1 MKNKL
6 FKILSKNANEFSQAE
21 LKVLSELIEQYGGSI
36 EELKYYIRSL
46 ELENEKNRFNKSAE
60 KVTISYQLGKSI
72 IDLANKKTGLKLF
85 SKQLSS
91 LYVESVRRKHKYLS
105 NASLLDK
112 VIIMLEDKE
121 LQEEYCL
128 DKRVVI
134 SHDTTKQSS
143 SGLSKDVIT
152 EAEKESQQF
161 VALPK
166 KYFIKK
172 TINETELKQKFF
184 DKEVKIAAIMDEF
197 TSFCFDPEADFL
209 HLTPDNWQEEIDFFK
224 PNFLFIESAWKG
236 KDDLWKL
243 QISQCSEELQALIDG
258 CNQRGIKTV
267 FWSKEDPVHFG
278 TFLDVAKRV
287 DVVFTTDIDC
297 IQKYKKHVNHDDV
310 FLLPFAAQPKL
321 HNPIELYERKN
332 KFNFAGSY
340 YLKYPRR
347 QRDFE
352 VLSSVA
358 KDTKGLDIFDR
369 NFNKPHPHYQ
379 FPQRFEPMI
388 LGSLAPHEIDKAYKG
403 YHYGINM
410 NTIKQSQTMFARRV
424 FEMLA
429 SNTIVMSNYSRGVR
443 LLFGD
448 LVICSDNEAELKRQL
463 EKLESDFTTRE
474 RFKLQ
479 GLRHVLRNHTY
490 EHRLKYILQ
499 KTFKTSL
506 DSQDSSTTVISYIQ
520 NKNEYDKLIESYER
534 QELVNKRLIILS
546 KIPLNENVK
555 QGVSVL
561 NTKEELIKAIDQL
574 DNEASIA
581 VFNPNDSYG
590 KHYLSDFILSYSYLP
605 SDSQESMRLTKNSYF
620 ENSNGALSLVSGAVY
635 KYVYQ
640 MSLSRSLFKLEDF
653 KTNIIDKIE
662 LQDIN
667 DIQVELKAFS
677 TDSFS
682 YVLNGTGLNKG
693 TLTLAHEDLTLDEGV
708 DFLNKLLPLSE
719 SIQGSDGTIELTKKV
734 TINTLVANA
743 NKHIEV
749 TELENKFQIKSSL
762 PDKQH
767 RYINVLDK
775 LALAGA
781 SKVHIHLDIQ
791 ASNSIELVFEYFDS
805 KGQKTSF
812 EIKEYAPPVV
822 IDNTINSAFMSI
834 SIRVNG
840 SSNVVLGNKI
850 KLKLINN
857 TKSTESQYQEPN
869 TFTFSA
875 AEINKQ
881 LVRPKSKQITI
892 GFKNSFTELRSTLA
906 DDKFAYVYFKTIYN
920 RNDINLRLNS
930 HYILEAESDFDV
942 RQVFVFL
949 DANKEKIA
957 HSIYRIEHSHT
968 MPIPD
973 NCKFIKIGYKLTGSG
988 TARIQSLNIG
998 EAHESINT
1006 LIGKSNT
1013 LVLAKQYPS
1022 YEDLYKYGFLHSRLR
1037 AYKKQGH
1044 IVDMFR
1050 VVNDS
1055 SNSGFRE
1062 FEAIDVYS
1070 GVKEQ
1075 VKSTLDSGQFDNLF
1089 IHILDSGIW
1098 EVVKGYVDS
1107 ISINIWI
1114 HGSEAQVWQR
1124 RSYEF
1129 EGLSAE
1135 QIDRKKRLSNSR
1147 KKFWQQLIRN
1157 YGDKVN
1163 LVFVSEYSK
1172 QEFINDICDGQERFK
1187 SKVIHNYIDTNL
1199 FEFQNKSPKNN
1210 LRLLSIR
1217 PFTSSTYAND
1227 LTTKTILEL
1236 SKHNDFKKMQFT
1248 IVGDGVLF
1256 DEITKPLKNFPNVTI
1271 HKKFLTQPE
1280 IAEMHKQHDIFL
1292 VPTRMDSQ
1300 GVSRGE
1306 AMASGLVPITNKVA
1320 AIPEF
1325 VDNECGI
1332 VVEAE
1337 DYKAM
1342 AHALI
1347 ELVNSPYKVKKLSN
1361 ASSKRVKAQCNYEA
1375 TIGEELKL
1383 TDID

>member
-1 MKNKL
+1 MKNIF
-6 FKILSKNANEFSQAE
+6 FKMLSKKTNEFSQAE
-21 LKVLSELIEQYGGSI
+21 LEMLNNLIEQYGGSI
-36 EELKYYIRSL
+36 DELKYYIRSL
-46 ELENEKNRFNKSAE
+46 ELENEKNRLNKSAE
-60 KVTISYQLGKSI
+60 KNTISYQLGKSI

-91 LYVESVRRKHKYLS
+91 LYVESLRRKHKYLS

-112 VIIMLEDKE
+112 VIIMLEDKD
-121 LQEEYCL
+121 LQEDYCL

-134 SHDTTKQSS
+134 SHDITEQSS
-143 SGLSKDVIT
+143 SRLLKDVIT
-152 EAEKESQQF
+152 EDAKED
-161 VALPK
+161 K
-166 KYFIKK
+166 KEDEQHVTQSKKFFIKNI
-172 TINETELKQKFF
+172 INETEFKQNFF
-184 DKEVKIAAIMDEF
+184 DKKVKIAAIMDEF

-209 HLTPDNWQEEIDFFK
+209 HLTPDNWQEEIDSFK
-224 PNFLFIESAWKG
+224 PDLLFIESAWKG

-243 QISQCSEELQALIDG
+243 QVSQCSEELQALIDG
-258 CNQRGIKTV
+258 CNQRGIRTV

-278 TFLDVAKRV
+278 TFLDVAKKV

-297 IQKYKKHVNHDDV
+297 IQKYKKHVNHNDV

-358 KDTKGLDIFDR
+358 KDIKGLDIFDR

-448 LVICSDNEAELKRQL
+448 LVICSDDGAELTRQL
-463 EKLESDFTTRE
+463 EKLESDSTTRE
-474 RFKLQ
+474 KFKLQ

-506 DSQDSSTTVISYIQ
+506 DSEDLSTTVISYIQ
-520 NKNEYDKLIESYER
+520 NENEYDKLIESYER

-555 QGVSVL
+555 QDVSVL

-620 ENSNGALSLVSGAVY
+620 ENSNGALSLVSGEVY
-635 KYVYQ
+635 KYVNQ
-640 MSLSRSLFKLEDF
+640 LSLSRSLLKLDDF

-662 LQDIN
+662 LQDLN
-667 DIQVELKAFS
+667 DKKVELKAFS

-682 YVLNGTGLNKG
+682 YVLNGAGFSES
-693 TLTLAHEDLTLDEGV
+693 TLALSHEDLTIDEGV

-719 SIQGSDGTIELTKKV
+719 SIQGSDGTTELTKKV

-749 TELENKFQIKSSL
+749 TELENKFQIKSNL

-767 RYINVLDK
+767 RYISVLDK

-781 SKVHIHLDIQ
+781 SKVHTHLDIQ

-812 EIKEYAPPVV
+812 EIKDYAPSIV
-822 IDNTINSAFMSI
+822 IENINNSAFMSI

-840 SSNVVLGNKI
+840 TSDLVLGSKF
-850 KLKLINN
+850 KLQLINN
-857 TKSTESQYQEPN
+857 IISTESKYQDPS
-869 TFTFSA
+869 TITFSA

-892 GFKNSFTELRSTLA
+892 GFKNGLTELKSTLA

-920 RNDINLRLNS
+920 RDDINLKLNS
-930 HYILEAESDFDV
+930 HYSVEAESNFDV

-949 DANKEKIA
+949 DENKEKIS
-957 HSIYRIEHSHT
+957 HSMVKVENSHT
-968 MPIPD
+968 MPIPSD
-973 NCKFIKIGYKLTGSG
+973 CKFIKIGYKLSGSG
-988 TARIQSLNIG
+988 ITRIKSLMIG
-998 EAHESINT
+998 ETVEAINSLVCKSDT
-1006 LIGKSNT
+1006 LI
-1013 LVLAKQYPS
+1013 LAKQYPA
-1022 YEDLYKYGFLHSRLR
+1022 YDDLYKYGFLHSRLR
-1037 AYKKQGH
+1037 AYKSNGFYP
-1044 IVDMFR
+1044 DMFKMI
-1050 VVNDS
+1050 NTK
-1055 SNSGFRE
+1055 SGEAFRE
-1062 FEAIDVYS
+1062 FESIDVFNGNNSNLREVLSS
-1070 GVKEQ
+1070 GQ
-1075 VKSTLDSGQFDNLF
+1075 VKHVFVHLIDKQM
-1089 IHILDSGIW
+1089 W
-1098 EVVKGYVDS
+1098 EALTEFKDKIN
-1107 ISINIWI
+1107 ISIWL
-1114 HGSEAQVWQR
+1114 HGAEVQSWKR
-1124 RSYEF
+1124 REF
-1129 EGLSAE
+1129 DFKGLTEGE
-1135 QIDRKKRLSNSR
+1135 TNKKKRLADNR
-1147 KKFWQQLIRN
+1147 VKFWQNIIKKDLNNKIKLI
-1157 YGDKVN
+1157 
-1163 LVFVSEYSK
+1163 FVSNTFLKEVESDLG
-1172 QEFINDICDGQERFK
+1172 FDIPNENK
-1187 SKVIHNYIDTNL
+1187 LVIHNYVDSNI
-1199 FEFQNKSPKNN
+1199 FRYSEKKAEHRFK
-1210 LRLLSIR
+1210 LLSIR
-1217 PFTSSTYAND
+1217 PYMGPKYGNDITVQAIQELANY
-1227 LTTKTILEL
+1227 
-1236 SKHNDFKKMQFT
+1236 DFFNKLD
-1248 IVGDGVLF
+1248 ISIYGDGPEF
-1256 DEITKPLKNFPNVTI
+1256 DSINRPLLEYDNVHLHKRFLSHNEIVEV
-1271 HKKFLTQPE
+1271 HKENGVFLN
-1280 IAEMHKQHDIFL
+1280 
-1292 VPTRMDSQ
+1292 PTRWDSQ
-1300 GVSRGE
+1300 GVSRDE
-1306 AMASGLVPITNKVA
+1306 AMSSGLVVVTNKVA
-1320 AIPEF
+1320 AVPEF
-1325 VDNECGI
+1325 ISEKEGALFEGEDIHEMVKEI
-1332 VVEAE
+1332 VNIIKSQLYFLISQKLKVE
-1337 DYKAM
+1337 
-1342 AHALI
+1342 
-1347 ELVNSPYKVKKLSN
+1347 
-1361 ASSKRVKAQCNYEA
+1361 
-1375 TIGEELKL
+1375 
-1383 TDID
+1383 